1 MSVIF
6 FIELHVRDLV
16 GQVNAKRIQA
26 QGLLQTS
33 CQWKWCYSGNVLAAC
48 VLLGA

>member
-16 GQVNAKRIQA
+16 GQVNAK
-26 QGLLQTS
+26 QGFRLKG
-33 CQWKWCYSGNVLAAC
+33 CFKPAVSGNGVTQETF
-48 VLLGA
+48 